1 MATHTAKSLFA
12 QNIQSAQDSLALY
25 DAISKLNPQGVD
37 IDWVLRSAVVFTV
50 SALDTYFHDKVKYRV
65 GHYSTENLPPALAR
79 FEIPLDQLPKWDK
92 ATRKGNVLRN
102 WVVDYLSTKPLQ
114 SPSVIAD
121 HLKLAGI
128 ESLWN
133 TIEPNNE
140 DRRVLKNELNELM
153 KRRNQISHE
162 GDRMTSRRSGKKLRS
177 IDRNQVV
184 GWIKFAEEL
193 VRKVENAFPG

>member
-1 MATHTAKSLFA
+1 MPTHTAKSLFA

-25 DAISKLNPQGVD
+25 DAISKLSPSGVD

-65 GHYSTENLPPALAR
+65 GHYSTENLPPSLAR

-102 WVVDYLSTKPLQ
+102 WVVEYLSTKPLQ

-121 HLKLAGI
+121 QLKLAGI
-128 ESLWN
+128 DSLWN

-140 DRRVLKNELNELM
+140 DRRKLLNQLNELI

-162 GDRMTSRRSGKKLRS
+162 GDRMTSRRSGKKLRE
-177 IDRNQVV
+177 IDRDKVV
-184 GWIKFAEEL
+184 GWIEFAQDL
-193 VRKVENAFPG
+193 VRKIENAFPG